1 MTALD
6 QDARAAARPCSL
18 TTAATALVL
27 VGVLAVAWSSTAG
40 QSHAMSSMVQGLAQ
54 VGRAM
59 TFDMSAP
66 AFIGMWAA
74 MMAAM
79 MLPAVAPLVLEY
91 GSWRAPLAAT
101 SARVVFAAGYL
112 AVWTL
117 TGVVALVALRAMN
130 GGHAG
135 PWLDRVGG
143 TLLVVAGAYQFAP
156 SKQHAIAAY
165 RRMLRAR
172 VTSSGGGA
180 VAAARAGLDQG
191 MCCLACCGALMAV
204 LLAVGIMNL
213 AWMAALT
220 AVCFAEK
227 NSRHGGVVTTTT
239 GLALLALGA
248 AVLLHPQL
256 LTTLAPSPMAMGPM
270 TR

>member
-1 MTALD
+1 
-6 QDARAAARPCSL
+6 
-18 TTAATALVL
+18 
-27 VGVLAVAWSSTAG
+27 
-40 QSHAMSSMVQGLAQ
+40 
-54 VGRAM
+54 
-59 TFDMSAP
+59 
-66 AFIGMWAA
+66 
-74 MMAAM
+74 
-79 MLPAVAPLVLEY
+79 
-91 GSWRAPLAAT
+91 
-101 SARVVFAAGYL
+101 
-112 AVWTL
+112 
-117 TGVVALVALRAMN
+117 
-130 GGHAG
+130 
-135 PWLDRVGG
+135 
-143 TLLVVAGAYQFAP
+143 
-156 SKQHAIAAY
+156 
-165 RRMLRAR
+165 MLRAR